1 MDEAQLASKMHAQGA
16 AVAEI
21 QNEIDRKFGS

>member
-16 AVAEI
+16 TVVEI
-21 QNEIDRKFGS
+21 QNEIDREFG

>member
-1 MDEAQLASKMHAQGA
+1 MDEAQLASRMHAQGA
-16 AVAEI
+16 TAAEI